1 MQEIAYSRPHFYYQ
15 KGWIANKFQVK
26 NTMNAAL
33 RWKKRNVTES
43 NPQRNNSNT
52 II

>member
-1 MQEIAYSRPHFYYQ
+1 MQEKDFINPHFYHQ

-33 RWKKRNVTES
+33 RWKKRNSTET
-43 NPQRNNSNT
+43 NPQPNYSNT
-52 II
+52 KI